1 MNPAALFDGLLDYVF
16 LVIVITFHEFGH
28 AWASWK
34 LGDDTARMQGRI
46 TLNPVAHMELIGTVV
61 LPLLAIF
68 LRSSA
73 PALSGFIIGWGR
85 PVPVNPVLLRRGK
98 FDEMLVAMAGP
109 MMNVLI
115 ALFVMAVARAGFLLH
130 QEALIEPCFRLA
142 TLSMFLCLFNL
153 LPIPPL
159 DGSHVLKFAVGMS
172 YEVFWRFSQFGIL
185 IVLVVL
191 QMQPVQSLLK
201 GSTMKSLGFMAWLFR
216 FPVA

>member
-1 MNPAALFDGLLDYVF
+1 MNPAGLFDGLLDYVF
-16 LVIVITFHEFGH
+16 LVIVISFHEFGH

-46 TLNPVAHMELIGTVV
+46 PLNPVAHMELIGTVV

-109 MMNVLI
+109 RMNAAI
-115 ALFVMAVARAGFLLH
+115 ALVVFARGRARC
-130 QEALIEPCFRLA
+130 CF
-142 TLSMFLCLFNL
+142 
-153 LPIPPL
+153 
-159 DGSHVLKFAVGMS
+159 
-172 YEVFWRFSQFGIL
+172 Y
-185 IVLVVL
+185 
-191 QMQPVQSLLK
+191 
-201 GSTMKSLGFMAWLFR
+201 
-216 FPVA
+216 

>member
-1 MNPAALFDGLLDYVF
+1 MNTAALFDGLLDYVF
-16 LVIVITFHEFGH
+16 LIIIITFHEFGH

-34 LGDDTARMQGRI
+34 LGDDTARQQGRI
-46 TLNPVAHMELIGTVV
+46 TLNPIAHMELVGTVV

-73 PALSGFIIGWGR
+73 PALAAFIIGWGR
-85 PVPVNPVLLRRGK
+85 PVPVNPMLLRRGK

-115 ALFVMAVARAGFLLH
+115 ALFAMAAARMGILLG
-130 QEALIEPCFRLA
+130 QEFIVEACFRLA
-142 TLSMFLCLFNL
+142 SLSMFLCFFNL

-159 DGSHVLKFAVGMS
+159 DGSHVLKYLVGMS
-172 YEVFWRFSQFGIL
+172 YEAFWRFSQFGII

-191 QMQPVQSLLK
+191 QMQPVQVLLTT
-201 GSTMKSLGFMAWLFR
+201 STMKSLGLMSWLFS
-216 FPVA
+216 FVG